1 MNKSQNEAIE
11 KLKRLCNSLA
21 DDMDSMSDEEML
33 AELEEAGEDADAIAT
48 RADELV
54 AEAIAKVG
62 RRKLEAARAGY
73 MAKMQPASYR
83 GRVLQWPVN
92 RKLALIQ
99 SFAQNDDAFKQKVT
113 LAARKGKDTET
124 DLDSF
129 IEDLI
134 ELGVINDRGNAT

>member
-11 KLKRLCNSLA
+11 KLERLCNALA
-21 DDMDSMSDEEML
+21 DDMHSMSDEEML
-33 AELEEAGEDADAIAT
+33 AELEEAGEDTDAIAT
-48 RADELV
+48 RADELIT
-54 AEAIAKVG
+54 EATAKVG
-62 RRKLEAARAGY
+62 RRRLESARAGY
-73 MAKMQPASYR
+73 MAKTHAASYR
-83 GRVLQWPVN
+83 SRVLQWPVN

-134 ELGVINDRGNAT
+134 DLDVIDDRGNAT

>member
-11 KLKRLCNSLA
+11 KLKRLCRALD

-48 RADELV
+48 RADQLIT
-54 AEAIAKVG
+54 EAIAKVG
-62 RRKLEAARAGY
+62 RCRLESARAGY
-73 MAKMQPASYR
+73 MAKTHPASYR
-83 GRVLQWPVN
+83 SRVLQWPVN

-113 LAARKGKDTET
+113 LAARKGNDTEM

-134 ELGVINDRGNAT
+134 ELGVIDDRGNAT